1 MHLGLDSLPAG
12 VAAPA
17 YDRRAVRAGIAHI
30 GVGNFHRSHQ
40 AVYIDEL
47 LSRGGS
53 DDWGIVGIG
62 IGDGPAAREKARRF
76 REQDCLYTL
85 TVFDPDGTSSSR
97 VVGSI
102 VGYLHAPSEP
112 DAVHELLRRPELRIV
127 TLTITEGGY
136 GLDDATGE
144 LIASDAVKAD
154 LAGGAQTVF
163 GFLVRAL
170 AARRDAG
177 VPPFTVVSC
186 DNLRSNGDTA
196 RAAVTGFARMLD
208 PELAGWIDENVAFP
222 NSMVDRI
229 APSVGPAEAERLNAL
244 TGVPDLVP
252 VMTERYSDWVIEDA
266 FPAGRPPLEE
276 VGVQL
281 RDDVHLF
288 EAMKGR
294 VLNASHVLMS
304 YPALLLGHRL
314 VHDGIGDERI
324 RRLVEVFQQRDTLPI
339 VQGPEGVDLAA
350 YAASVTRRFSNAAL
364 GDQLERV
371 ASDGLAKIVVF
382 HTRTAIELAEAGGDL
397 RRIALLL
404 ACYRRYLGGMDGD
417 GGAIQVLEPTLGAA
431 GVDALRDD
439 PDALL
444 AHPAFAEWGF
454 ERHPELVAAYRR
466 AVAVLDAEG
475 ADAAIAAALA

>member
-1 MHLGLDSLPAG
+1 
-12 VAAPA
+12 
-17 YDRRAVRAGIAHI
+17 
-30 GVGNFHRSHQ
+30 
-40 AVYIDEL
+40 
-47 LSRGGS
+47 
-53 DDWGIVGIG
+53 
-62 IGDGPAAREKARRF
+62 
-76 REQDCLYTL
+76 
-85 TVFDPDGTSSSR
+85 VFDPDGTSSSR
-97 VVGSI
+97 VIGSLI
-102 VGYLHAPSEP
+102 GYLHAPAEP
-112 DAVHELLRRPELRIV
+112 EAVHELLSRPELRIV

-136 GLDDATGE
+136 GLDDVTGE
-144 LIASDAVKAD
+144 LIPSDAVRAD

-163 GFLVRAL
+163 GFIVRAL
-170 AARRDAG
+170 AARRAAG
-177 VPPFTVVSC
+177 VRPFTVVSC

-196 RAAVTGFARMLD
+196 RAAVIGFARMLD
-208 PELAGWIDENVAFP
+208 AGLAAWIDENVAFP

-229 APSVGPAEAERLNAL
+229 APSVGPAEVERLNAL
-244 TGVPDLVP
+244 TGIPDLIP
-252 VMTERYSDWVIEDA
+252 VVTEGYSGWVIEDR
-266 FPAGRPPLEE
+266 FPAGRPPLEQ

-324 RRLVEVFQQRDTLPI
+324 RRLVDVFQQHDALPI
-339 VQGPEGVDLAA
+339 VQRPAGVDLAA

-382 HTRTAIELAEAGGDL
+382 HTRSAGEIADAGGDL

-404 ACYRRYLGGMDGD
+404 ACYRGYLNGVDRD
-417 GGAIQVLEPTLGAA
+417 GGAIEVLEPTLGAA
-431 GVDALRDD
+431 GIEALRAD

-444 AHPAFAEWGF
+444 QHPAFAEWRF
-454 ERHPELVAAYRR
+454 DRHPELVAAYRR
-466 AVAVLDAEG
+466 AVTVLETEG
-475 ADAAIAAALA
+475 IEAAIAAAVA